1 MWQQTKKKIP
11 PMLTKTLHI
20 NQEEIKK
27 NEDALSDFQFSF
39 LTKNLKRIGE
49 LLAPRGDFFGKH
61 TATEAKAKLHQ
72 MMHQNENED
81 NIFSHITLLGFS
93 FDSHPGQTVI
103 EFRNPNLDSETF
115 MSYPRE
121 DELFGK
127 PPMLEFNETV
137 MRIAL
142 KIQNGKIT
150 MLRFPTKVVPTLQK
164 YMYEN

>member
-1 MWQQTKKKIP
+1 
-11 PMLTKTLHI
+11 MLTKTLHI
-20 NQEEIKK
+20 NQKEIKK

-39 LTKNLKRIGE
+39 LTKNLTRIGE

-61 TATEAKAKLHQ
+61 TATDAKAKLHQ

-142 KIQNGKIT
+142 KIQDGKIT
-150 MLRFPTKVVPTLQK
+150 MLRFPTKVVPNLQK